1 MKKKIICA
9 VGTLAVTAI
18 TAVIAYS
25 NGHDKGYR
33 KGLKDAEEDDLFYDE
48 DDEDGEIVE
57 EQYPSSYCCIGG
69 YDEKEVF
76 RLLRHITAFKY
87 ISNKTVMN
95 FMDIDEKEADNIL
108 DIIRNC
114 GYLIG
119 PVDGRNYLVKITEED
134 LEDYVI
140 ASEVE
145 R

>member
-9 VGTLAVTAI
+9 VGTLAVTTI
-18 TAVIAYS
+18 TAFIAYS
-25 NGHDKGYR
+25 KGHDKGYR
-33 KGLKDAEEDDLFYDE
+33 KGLKSADE
-48 DDEDGEIVE
+48 DDIFDDEDIEDE
-57 EQYPSSYCCIGG
+57 YYPTSYCCIGG

-87 ISNKTVMN
+87 ISNKTVMD
-95 FMDIDEKEADNIL
+95 FMDIDEKEADNII